1 MPSVIEGVAENVSE
15 VTVDRI
21 TVVVE
26 GRVGFE
32 EALHSDIET
41 RRVSVWEDEFGSVD
55 LSRLE
60 SVTWS

>member
-1 MPSVIEGVAENVSE
+1 MPSVVEGVAKNFSE

-32 EALHSDIET
+32 EALHSDIQT
-41 RRVSVWEDEFGSVD
+41 RRVSFGEGEFGSVD

-60 SVTWS
+60 SVT

>member
-1 MPSVIEGVAENVSE
+1 MPSVVEGVAENVPE

-32 EALHSDIET
+32 EAFHSDVET
-41 RRVSVWEDEFGSVD
+41 RRVSVWKGEFGSVD
-55 LSRLE
+55 LGRLE
-60 SVTWS
+60 SVT